1 MTLFD
6 IAVIAIMIVSGLLAM
21 VRGFASEILSILA
34 WVVAALA
41 ALLLYPLLIPLV
53 QAIAEPYWL
62 ALAISAAGIFGV
74 VYIAISALTYRWTDR
89 AYGGEIGFLDRS
101 LGFIYGVFRG
111 LLVVAIAFLLFT
123 WLVPDREDQPEWIAE
138 ARLLPLV
145 DFVAGGLSSLAAQQ
159 STAPT
164 EPFFTPEGRRTAP
177 PATPGTEEPKSDTD
191 SDDATGYKPSERRG
205 LDQLFEATQE

>member
-1 MTLFD
+1 M
-6 IAVIAIMIVSGLLAM
+6 VVSGLLAM

-53 QAIAEPYWL
+53 QAVAEPYWL

-89 AYGGEIGFLDRS
+89 AHGGEIGFLDRS
-101 LGFIYGVFRG
+101 LGFIFGVFRG

-123 WLVPDREDQPEWIAE
+123 WLVPEREDQPDWIAGRPPS
-138 ARLLPLV
+138 AV
-145 DFVAGGLSSLAAQQ
+145 GGLRGWRAVFAGRAAVN
-159 STAPT
+159 SPHRA
-164 EPFFTPEGRRTAP
+164 FLYA
-177 PATPGTEEPKSDTD
+177 
-191 SDDATGYKPSERRG
+191 
-205 LDQLFEATQE
+205 

>member
-6 IAVIAIMIVSGLLAM
+6 IAVVAIMLVSGLLAM
-21 VRGFASEILSILA
+21 VRGFASEILSILS

-41 ALLLYPLLIPLV
+41 ALLLYPLLLPVV
-53 QAIAEPYWL
+53 QTVAEPYWL
-62 ALAISAAGIFGV
+62 ALTISAVVIFGV
-74 VYIAISALTYRWTDR
+74 VYITISSLTYRWTDR
-89 AYGGEIGFLDRS
+89 AHGGEIGFLDRS
-101 LGFIYGVFRG
+101 LGFIFGVFRG
-111 LLVVAIAFLLFT
+111 LFVVAVAFLLFT
-123 WLVPDREDQPEWIAE
+123 WLVPQRDDRPGWIDN

-164 EPFFTPEGRRTAP
+164 QPFFTPEGRRTAP
-177 PATPGTEEPKSDTD
+177 TSDAPKSDTD
-191 SDDATGYKPSERRG
+191 SEDTTGYKPSERRG

>member
-74 VYIAISALTYRWTDR
+74 VFIAISALTYRWTDR
-89 AYGGEIGFLDRS
+89 AHGGEIGFLDRS

>member
-6 IAVIAIMIVSGLLAM
+6 IAVIAIMLVSGMLAM
-21 VRGFASEILSILA
+21 VRGFASEILSILS

-41 ALLLYPLLIPLV
+41 ALLLYPLLVPLV
-53 QAIAEPYWL
+53 QTVAEPYWL
-62 ALAISAAGIFGV
+62 ALTISAVVIFGV
-74 VYIAISALTYRWTDR
+74 VYISISALTYRWTDR
-89 AYGGEIGFLDRS
+89 AHGGEIGFLDRS
-101 LGFIYGVFRG
+101 LGFIFGVFRG
-111 LLVVAIAFLLFT
+111 LFVVAIAFLLFT
-123 WLVPDREDQPEWIAE
+123 WLVPEREDRPGWIAD

-145 DFVAGGLSSLAAQQ
+145 DFVAGGLSALASQQ

-177 PATPGTEEPKSDTD
+177 VTEEPKSGTD
-191 SDDATGYKPSERRG
+191 SEDTTGYKPSERRG